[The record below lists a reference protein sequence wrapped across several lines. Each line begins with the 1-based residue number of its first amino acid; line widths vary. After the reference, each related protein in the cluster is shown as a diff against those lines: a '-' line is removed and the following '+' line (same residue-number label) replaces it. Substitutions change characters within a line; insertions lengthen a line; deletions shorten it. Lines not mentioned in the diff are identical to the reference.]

1 MSLTY
6 LVSGANRGIGLG
18 LVTALA
24 GRPNTTVFAGAR
36 NPASASALNE
46 LAAKHPNNLHVLQL
60 VNGDKPG
67 NLAAVEQ
74 IRQKAGRLDVVIAN
88 AGIGDYFAST
98 LEMKPEEMTRHFD
111 VNVNGT
117 LVLFQATYP
126 LLKESPA
133 PKFVPIGSLVGS
145 VSIGSQFP
153 ARMLAYGASKAA
165 VHYLTRKIYQEH
177 PELSERAFSPLLSPL
192 SHRPSRLRRQ
202 PGRRR
207 RHRHGHPHARCRA
220 RHEGHGA
227 DQGRGLCQRH
237 AQHHRQGHAGVARR
251 RVHQL

>member
-36 NPASASALNE
+36 NPAAATDLNA
-46 LAAKHPNNLHVLQL
+46 LAAKHPNNLHVLKL
-60 VNGDKPG
+60 VSGDKPG
-67 NLAAVEQ
+67 NLAAVEE
-74 IRQKAGRLDVVIAN
+74 IRKKAGKLDVVIAN
-88 AGIGDYFAST
+88 AGIGDFFAST

-126 LLKESPA
+126 LLKESPVR
-133 PKFVPIGSLVGS
+133 KFIPIGSLVGS

-165 VHYLTRKIYQEH
+165 LHYLTRKIYQEH
-177 PELSERAFSPLLSPL
+177 PELSDC
-192 SHRPSRLRRQ
+192 LRRQ
-202 PGRRR
+202 PGRRCR
-207 RHRHGHPHARCRA
+207 DRHGHAHLRGRA
-220 RHEGHGA
+220 GHEGH
-227 DQGRGLCQRH
+227 DPHQG
-237 AQHHRQGHAGVARR
+237 
-251 RVHQL
+251 

>member
-36 NPASASALNE
+36 NPAAATDLNA
-46 LAAKHPNNLHVLQL
+46 LAAKHPNNLHVLKL
-60 VNGDKPG
+60 VSGDKPG
-67 NLAAVEQ
+67 NLAAVEE
-74 IRQKAGRLDVVIAN
+74 IRKKAGKLDVVIAN
-88 AGIGDYFAST
+88 AGIGDFFAST

-126 LLKESPA
+126 LLKESPVR
-133 PKFVPIGSLVGS
+133 KFVPIGSLVGS

-165 VHYLTRKIYQEH
+165 LHYLTRKIYQEH
-177 PELSERAFSPLLSPL
+177 PDLSEYCFRCYSSTHSNAP
-192 SHRPSRLRRQ
+192 PSCLRRQ
-202 PGRRR
+202 PGRRCR
-207 RHRHGHPHARCRA
+207 DRHGHAHLRGRA
-220 RHEGHGA
+220 WHEGH
-227 DQGRGLCQRH
+227 DPHQRRGLRQRD
-237 AQHHRQGHAGVARR
+237 AQHHRRRDPRVSRR
-251 RVHQL
+251 RVR